1 MSDYL
6 KEAGIN
12 IIDKAA
18 VDQLFAVKNDEGTD
32 VELHRAQAG
41 VLGGFA
47 ESKVMGV
54 PIGAAAVGLLVVS
67 VWDAIRGLV
76 GGKLPTN
83 IPQWVIPAIG
93 AMVIQSK
100 FIKPRIGD
108 AAANAAG
115 LILTVDAI
123 QALFNVRGI
132 VGGLVNK
139 APVKLQQT
147 MRGPTQPTEV
157 TSIAAY
163 NAMMGI
169 T

>member
-1 MSDYL
+1 MDNL
-6 KEAGIN
+6 KEAGVTVITPE
-12 IIDKAA
+12 A
-18 VDQLFAVKNDEGTD
+18 VDKLLAVKKDQGTE

-54 PIGAAAVGLLVVS
+54 PIGAAAIGLLTVS
-67 VWDAIRGLV
+67 AWDAIRGLV

-132 VGGLVNK
+132 VGGLVKK